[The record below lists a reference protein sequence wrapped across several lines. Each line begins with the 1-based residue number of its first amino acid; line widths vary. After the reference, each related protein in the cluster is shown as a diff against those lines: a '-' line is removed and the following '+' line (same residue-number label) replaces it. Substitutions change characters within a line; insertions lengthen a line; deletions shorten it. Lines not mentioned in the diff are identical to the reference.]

1 MLGNRA
7 RCHPQGKAQG
17 NNPSPAVLPALPS
30 ISSPISL
37 LQPHLVGNK
46 YPSTRHAWPGN
57 VSSQHLISHCLLH
70 PDRLV
75 TVGTAAP
82 QIPPFNQN
90 LGLGSPTSCCFQ
102 RGKTYKPIP
111 CLSQHPETLLP

>member
-17 NNPSPAVLPALPS
+17 NNPSPAILPALPS

-37 LQPHLVGNK
+37 FQPHLVGNK

-82 QIPPFNQN
+82 
-90 LGLGSPTSCCFQ
+90 LSTRTSCCFQ
-102 RGKTYKPIP
+102 RGKTYTPIP
-111 CLSQHPETLLP
+111 CLPQHPETLLP